1 MKSPQHLYIG
11 RALFLFRR
19 HEHPTLCWIVFVL
32 ELEES
37 LQVQCSFAFSVCSLL
52 LLDYCVCDRCIDIKT
67 ERFQAVQESAQYLV
81 VEQQKQKVQPVPGRE
96 IGNRASTQAPLS
108 QQKE

>member
-11 RALFLFRR
+11 HALFLFRR

-52 LLDYCVCDRCIDIKT
+52 LLDYCVCVIGALI
-67 ERFQAVQESAQYLV
+67 L
-81 VEQQKQKVQPVPGRE
+81 KQRGVHG
-96 IGNRASTQAPLS
+96 PLL
-108 QQKE
+108 K